1 MAPAPT
7 KTPSQAASNAATA
20 RSQRRSVRATSW
32 RRGPPPPVGTGA
44 RIAEGAGLGPGALTL
59 APGGRY
65 RPLRGALLDERDHD
79 PRLVLRAGR
88 RGVRGRGR
96 ARDRSLAP
104 QARGLRRAARR
115 APASRSGARRLVPR
129 LVGRLP
135 ARRRGGRASSPRAD
149 PRAPRGR
156 GRARRGLPPRAAGP
170 GGRALVG
177 GGGRARPPARR

>member
-7 KTPSQAASNAATA
+7 KTPSQAASSAAAA
-20 RSQRRSVRATSW
+20 RSQRRSVRATSS
-32 RRGPPPPVGTGA
+32 RRGPLPPVGTGA

-65 RPLRGALLDERDHD
+65 RPLVVRFSMSEITTLGWSFERD
-79 PRLVLRAGR
+79 VEAFC
-88 RGVRGRGR
+88 GRGR

-115 APASRSGARRLVPR
+115 VPASRSGARRLLPR

-135 ARRRGGRASSPRAD
+135 ARRRGGRASGPWVERRLYANI
-149 PRAPRGR
+149 
-156 GRARRGLPPRAAGP
+156 RARTARIAIVQVSRLQ
-170 GGRALVG
+170 GRHHVSQ
-177 GGGRARPPARR
+177 